1 MRELAYHVV
10 RIAGGTFLLTFEQA
24 SNNVLI
30 YGEGRLQ
37 VVHHLLEVAVLA
49 LQIRDLQ
56 SLLVLREPHCRLGAW
71 VIVAEVARHVGLK
84 MCDGRGFGLGLC
96 DMRTPR
102 DAIGSL
108 LRDLLRR
115 LLV

>member
-1 MRELAYHVV
+1 MGKLAYHVV
-10 RIAGGTFLLTFEQA
+10 RVAGGPFLLTFEQA

-56 SLLVLREPHCRLGAW
+56 SLLVLGEPHRRLGAW
-71 VIVAEVARHVGLK
+71 VIVAEVARHVCL
-84 MCDGRGFGLGLC
+84 
-96 DMRTPR
+96 
-102 DAIGSL
+102 
-108 LRDLLRR
+108 
-115 LLV
+115 